1 MSEAVLTTTPV
12 DTDKPKF
19 FNYKGITTI
28 LGGVG
33 FLGLVAF
40 LSAGSGDT
48 HKFMLNSYMYGYVF
62 WLMVTCGCLALTL
75 LHNSIKSSWTLPV
88 LRIFEA
94 GASWQTWAMLGVGL
108 LPLLLKTDVVY
119 EWARPEA
126 ANDFILAKK
135 AVFLNKP
142 VFGGVILGGY
152 ALFAFMANTL
162 RKSTNRHDKSLDE
175 NEYQFRTNFAT
186 PMMVIF
192 VSVLTFVL
200 TLLAMSLTPKWYS
213 TIYTLWLLIGGCQA
227 ALSMAIFLVA
237 RNASKQPY
245 ANVMAPGL
253 TKDLGNMMFVL
264 TMLWGYTSVSQLII
278 LWNGNLPETTVFYA
292 HRGADAMLGW
302 NLIGASTILG
312 CFVIPFVTLLSP
324 RVKRY
329 ADRLA
334 MIALFIFCFR
344 ILDVYWIIGAS
355 IPNRMSPQAFGP
367 STIFD
372 ATGWVVMAFAW
383 FAVMLNNVEKAPL
396 LPIYD
401 KRLEEAK
408 KNAH

>member
-1 MSEAVLTTTPV
+1 MSEVVMTGVPV
-12 DTDKPKF
+12 ETDKPKF
-19 FNYKGITTI
+19 HNYKGITTI

-33 FLGLVAF
+33 FLGLVAW
-40 LSAGSGDT
+40 LSVGSGDAHT
-48 HKFMLNSYMYGYVF
+48 YMINSYMYGYIF

-94 GASWQTWAMLGVGL
+94 GSGWQTWTMLAIGL
-108 LPLLLKTDVVY
+108 IPLLIKTDAVY
-119 EWARPEA
+119 EWAKPEA

-135 AVFLNKP
+135 AAFLNKP
-142 VFGGVILGGY
+142 VFTGVILGGY
-152 ALFAFMANTL
+152 ALFAFMAHTL
-162 RKSTNRHDKSLDE
+162 KKSTNRHDKSGDA

-200 TLLAMSLTPKWYS
+200 TLLAMSLTPHWYS
-213 TIYTLWLLIGGCQA
+213 TIYTLWLLVGGCQA
-227 ALSMAIFLVA
+227 ALSLSIFLVA
-237 RNASKQPY
+237 RNANKQPY
-245 ANVMAPGL
+245 ADIMAPGI

-329 ADRLA
+329 ANRLA
-334 MIALFIFCFR
+334 MIAAFIFFFR

-355 IPNRMSPQAFGP
+355 IPHRATPSAFGP
-367 STIFD
+367 ANVYD
-372 ATGWVVMAFAW
+372 AIGWIVMALVW

-396 LPIYD
+396 LPLYD

>member
-1 MSEAVLTTTPV
+1 MSEAVMTTAPS
-12 DTDKPKF
+12 DNSAPSF
-19 FNYKGITTI
+19 FKYKGAATI
-28 LGGVG
+28 GGG
-33 FLGLVAF
+33 VAF
-40 LSAGSGDT
+40 LVLVALLCFGSGDWHT
-48 HKFMLNSYMYGYVF
+48 YLINSYMYGYIF
-62 WLMVTCGCLALTL
+62 WLMVTCGALALTL

-94 GASWQTWAMLGVGL
+94 GSSWQTWAMLAIGA
-108 LPLLLKTDVVY
+108 LPLILKTDVVY
-119 EWARPEA
+119 EWAKPEA

-135 AVFLNKP
+135 AAFLNKG
-142 VFGGVILGGY
+142 VFTGTVLGGY

-162 RKSTNRHDKSLDE
+162 RKSTNRHDKSGDA

-186 PMMVIF
+186 PMMVVF

-200 TLLAMSLTPKWYS
+200 TLLAMSLTPHWYS
-213 TIYTLWLLIGGCQA
+213 TIYTLWLLVGGCQA
-227 ALSMAIFLVA
+227 ALSLSIFMVA
-237 RNASKQPY
+237 KNAGKQPY

-355 IPNRMSPQAFGP
+355 IPHRVTAQAFGP
-367 STIFD
+367 STMYD
-372 ATGWVVMAFAW
+372 LVGWLVMGAAW
-383 FAVMLNNVEKAPL
+383 FAVMLNNVDKAPL
-396 LPIYD
+396 LPLYD

-408 KNAH
+408 NNAH